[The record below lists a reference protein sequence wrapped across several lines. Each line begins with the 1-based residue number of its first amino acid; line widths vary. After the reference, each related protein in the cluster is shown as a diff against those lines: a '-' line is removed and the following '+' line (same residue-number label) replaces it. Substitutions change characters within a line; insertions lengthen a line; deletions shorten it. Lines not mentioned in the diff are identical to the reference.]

1 MWYSSLQLLLSE
13 RESEGF
19 CSASTFF
26 SRRIRPLISQVG
38 GLGWGESLPAS
49 SSPPSPYPFQLD
61 FISIYVFPLS
71 TFPRSCSSDSPSQRA
86 RACVF
91 MNKTSSI
98 IDIRKSTAN
107 VCNMDSYCQSL
118 FRKHYCIH
126 SCVLTCCKQR
136 APPFFSPTL
145 SAATVQTV
153 FQARVDCQTVVIQ
166 IEKRVRVS
174 HARKSPNQCKTLVCV
189 VIIRVQE

>member
-1 MWYSSLQLLLSE
+1 MKVFVRPPLSSVAVLGRSFLKW
-13 RESEGF
+13 
-19 CSASTFF
+19 
-26 SRRIRPLISQVG
+26 V
-38 GLGWGESLPAS
+38 GWGG
-49 SSPPSPYPFQLD
+49 
-61 FISIYVFPLS
+61 V
-71 TFPRSCSSDSPSQRA
+71 
-86 RACVF
+86 RACLPRRHLPPPIHFNWISFPFMFSHFPHSPGLARQILHHNARVCVCVY